1 MSGTRSARRLTRS
14 RFIRERRAFRIAQLR
29 PREFWL
35 GSAAWLVFF
44 VYPIVPGALVRAA
57 YGALQADNGRT
68 RFLVLATFLVLAE
81 VGMATI
87 LALGHSTYMSAF
99 EAVESLVRGNVLHSR
114 LSSGGPDA
122 ARRDVS
128 SGDVVT
134 RLRDDPKDLIMLMDN
149 WIDVLGSCVFGT
161 VALAMLARIDALAA
175 LVMLVPLL
183 LFGFFNRFAG
193 NRLRRVRSAAREA
206 TSDATDYLNAAFG
219 GALTVKVT
227 GSQRSVLRRIDA
239 LNARRSTTMVRD
251 QTANEGLWA
260 LNGSVGDI
268 CIGCALVVAARRL
281 DHAGDIALFAA
292 YAMNLIWLPQKIG
305 GALVGRRRFDVA
317 VARIDS
323 LLPTSG
329 SDRETAGAGTVQ
341 DDRDPL
347 VTDRPLPILGGPVA
361 PPLRRPPLVPLD
373 LLVVRA
379 LTVND
384 RGLGPLSFEL
394 KRGTLNVV
402 SGPVGSGK
410 SSFLRALIGL
420 LDIDEGEVLWNGCVI
435 SDRAAFFVPPQCAFV
450 AQVPHLFSDTLED
463 NLLLGSETDP
473 EPAIRMAAFDQDVAE
488 LRHGLATRVGA
499 GGVRL
504 SGGQAQRAA
513 AARALVQNAELV
525 ILDDLTSALDV
536 ETEVLL
542 WNRLAESGRTVLA
555 VSNRP
560 VAIARADQHMELQ
573 ARG

>member
-1 MSGTRSARRLTRS
+1 MSGTRSARRLARL

-44 VYPIVPGALVRAA
+44 VYPLVPGALIRAA
-57 YGALQADNGRT
+57 YDALQADNGRT
-68 RFLVLATFLVLAE
+68 RFLVLMAFLVLAE

-99 EAVESLVRGNVLHSR
+99 EAVESLVKGNVLHSR

-122 ARRDVS
+122 APRDVS

-161 VALAMLARIDALAA
+161 VALAMLARIDTLAA
-175 LVMLVPLL
+175 LVMLVPLF

-281 DHAGDIALFAA
+281 DRAGDVALFAA

-323 LLPTSG
+323 LLPSSG
-329 SDRETAGAGTVQ
+329 RGGENSTAGTVRS
-341 DDRDPL
+341 DTDLL

-361 PPLRRPPLVPLD
+361 PPLRRPLHLPLD

-379 LTVND
+379 LTVKD
-384 RGLGPLSFEL
+384 RGLGPVSVEL
-394 KRGTLNVV
+394 TRGTLNVI

-420 LDIDEGEVLWNGCVI
+420 LDIDEGEVLWNGSVI
-435 SDRAAFFVPPQCAFV
+435 TDRAAFFVPPQCAFV

-463 NLLLGSETDP
+463 NLLLGAETDP
-473 EPAIRMAAFDQDVAE
+473 DPAIRMAAFDQDVAE

-513 AARALVQNAELV
+513 AARALVHNTELV

-560 VAIARADQHMELQ
+560 VAIARADQHIELP
-573 ARG
+573 ARQ

>member
-99 EAVESLVRGNVLHSR
+99 EAVESLVKGNVLHSR

-122 ARRDVS
+122 APRDVS

-161 VALAMLARIDALAA
+161 VALAMLARIDTLAA
-175 LVMLVPLL
+175 LVMLVPLF

-323 LLPTSG
+323 LLPSSG